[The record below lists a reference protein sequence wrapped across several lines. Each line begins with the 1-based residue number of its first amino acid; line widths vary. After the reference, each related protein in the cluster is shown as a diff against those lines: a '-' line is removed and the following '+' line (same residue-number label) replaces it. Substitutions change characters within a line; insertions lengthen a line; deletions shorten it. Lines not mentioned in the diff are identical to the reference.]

1 MTIKKR
7 IVSANIDKIEIEKLA
22 NELADK
28 PYGQKQDTI
37 VRTTISL
44 PESVLS
50 KLEDLARNNKRK
62 KESLKSVSAIIRYC
76 IENSLNF

>member
-7 IVSANIDKIEIEKLA
+7 THSTNVDKTEIEKLA

-28 PYGQKQDTI
+28 PYGQKPVTI

-50 KLEDLARNNKRK
+50 KLEDLARSNKRK
-62 KESLKSVSAIIRYC
+62 KEELKSVSAIIRYC
-76 IENSLNF
+76 IEKCLHF